1 MNNRYRRYLLFTYL
15 VFWVFIGITGV
26 VLMKVSDNSW
36 LKAFMVMLCS
46 WTPTFVLLIMFR
58 KLMPDKNR
66 RTFFRG
72 LFHAK
77 INWWLLLS
85 VTGIQLAAFFIAVA
99 LVSHQQKIPFISL
112 INTSILSYL
121 IAFFINLMQGATGEE
136 AGWRGYLQP
145 IMVEKYGLIKGCI
158 WVGFIQ
164 GFWHLPLWFTTGY
177 AGGTLALYIGCFM
190 LSIVSFAVL
199 TGVLY
204 HINRNAVIPIWLHL
218 MFNMTVSSI
227 YVGNIMDLFPLVS
240 VGYLIIA
247 VVVGIW
253 YSVKKKL

>member
-1 MNNRYRRYLLFTYL
+1 MNNRYKRYLLFTYL
-15 VFWVFIGITGV
+15 TFWVFIGITGL

-58 KLMPDKNR
+58 KLMPEKSRKD
-66 RTFFRG
+66 FFRG

-77 INWWLLLS
+77 INCRLLLS
-85 VTGIQLAAFFIAVA
+85 ITGIQLAVFFIAVA
-99 LVSHQQKIPFISL
+99 LVSRQQNVPFISL
-112 INTSILSYL
+112 INTSVTSCLT
-121 IAFFINLMQGATGEE
+121 AFFINLMQGATGEE

-145 IMVEKYGLIKGCI
+145 IMEEKYGLIKGCI
-158 WVGFIQ
+158 MVGFIQ

-177 AGGTLALYIGCFM
+177 TGWTLALYIGCF
-190 LSIVSFAVL
+190 LVSIVSFSVL
-199 TGVLY
+199 AGLLY
-204 HINRNAVIPIWLHL
+204 HMNRNAVLPILLHF

-227 YVGNIMDLFPLVS
+227 FVGNIMDLLPIVT

-247 VVVGIW
+247 VAVGTW
-253 YSVKKKL
+253 YLLKEKS